1 MLKNFEKYVNVRIKL
16 MLFSFADRMANASA
30 NLTAIIIFVAVFSL
44 MFLFLSLA
52 LGFYIGEKYDSFG
65 IGFFAVGTLYFV
77 ILIVLFILKKA
88 LIINPIRN
96 KILLSFLNPKP
107 KDEQ

>member
-1 MLKNFEKYVNVRIKL
+1 MLEIFKEYVNARIKL
-16 MLFSFADRMANASA
+16 MRFSFAERMANASA

-52 LGFYIGEKYDSFG
+52 LGFYIGEKY
-65 IGFFAVGTLYFV
+65 VGTLYFV
-77 ILIVLFILKKA
+77 ILIVLLILKRV

>member
-1 MLKNFEKYVNVRIKL
+1 MLEIFKEYINARIKL
-16 MLFSFADRMANASA
+16 MRFSFAERMANASA

-52 LGFYIGEKYDSFG
+52 LGFYIGEKYNSFG
-65 IGFFAVGTLYFV
+65 IGFFTVGALYFV
-77 ILIVLFILKKA
+77 ILIVLLILKRV